1 MNFIIKQFARVLD
14 FWIAIEDWFAFFN
27 FSILFSDKHNNFNIC
42 WINIEII
49 EEYKIF
55 ESWLKILKEP
65 FEEYI
70 SCIVSSVKKNPLTV
84 KKGTILSLTL

>member
-1 MNFIIKQFARVLD
+1 MTERFS
-14 FWIAIEDWFAFFN
+14 FFN
-27 FSILFSDKHNNFNIC
+27 FNILFSDKHNNFNIW

-84 KKGTILSLTL
+84 KYNENDIKNRLILREGIL